1 MRIGVIGAGY
11 VGLVTGTCLAEM
23 GNRVTIADIDRRKI
37 AMLRKAQSPHY
48 EPGLADLLAR
58 NIAEKRLFFTN
69 RTAEAVRDTTAI
81 FIAVGT
87 PQDEDGAADLSYL
100 EQAMRDVAAAMRGYR
115 LVIIKST
122 VPAGTNRRLTK
133 LLRQLTRYRFD
144 MVSNPEF
151 LKEGA
156 AIDDFMRPDRIVIGV
171 RSKRAALL
179 MKQIYSPFV
188 RTGQPIMIVNPE
200 SAEMIKYVSNAIL
213 ASRISFM
220 NEMAWICSAVGA
232 DIDLVRIGVGADK
245 RIGPSFLFPGLGYG
259 GSCFPKD
266 VRALACLAESLGLK
280 ATMCR
285 AIDEVNVNQ
294 WNALFP
300 FIEREFGD
308 DLQGRRFAL
317 WGLAFKPRTDDV
329 REAPALHLARE
340 LVRRGATVKA
350 FDPVATQSAQKVLGN
365 SISYARS
372 LYAALD
378 RADAL
383 VIATEWNEFRTPDFS
398 EFTRRMRRCV
408 IFDGRNIY
416 ELALMRE
423 LGFTYYSVG
432 RPPIRSGRNNCSGDI
447 LARKSSRKRKKGL
460 P

>member
-23 GNRVTIADIDRRKI
+23 GNRVTIVDIDAHKI

-48 EPGLADLLAR
+48 EPGLAELLAR
-58 NIAEKRLFFTN
+58 NIAEKRLFFSC
-69 RTAEAVRDTTAI
+69 RPADAVRETTAI

-87 PQDEDGAADLSYL
+87 PQDEQGAADLSYL
-100 EQAMRDVAAAMRGYR
+100 EQAVRDIAAAMRGYR

-122 VPAGTNRRLTK
+122 VPAGTNRRMEK
-133 LLRQLTRYRFD
+133 MLRRLTRQRFD
-144 MVSNPEF
+144 LVSNPEF

-171 RSKRAALL
+171 RSQRAALL
-179 MKQIYSPFV
+179 MKQIYAPFV
-188 RTGQPIMIVNPE
+188 RTGQPILIVDPE
-200 SAEMIKYVSNAIL
+200 SAEMIKYVANALL

-280 ATMCR
+280 ASLCR
-285 AIDEVNVNQ
+285 AIDEVNVKQ

-300 FIEREFGD
+300 FIEREFGA
-308 DLQGRRFAL
+308 DLRGRRFAL

-329 REAPALHLARE
+329 REAPALHVARE
-340 LVRRGATVKA
+340 LVRRGAAVTA
-350 FDPVATQSAQKVLGN
+350 FDPVAMPSARKVLGRE
-365 SISYARS
+365 ISYARS
-372 LYAALD
+372 LYEALD

-398 EFTRRMRRCV
+398 EFQRRMRQCI

-416 ELALMRE
+416 DPAEVEEAGLA
-423 LGFTYYSVG
+423 YYGIG
-432 RPPIRSGRNNCSGDI
+432 RGRS
-447 LARKSSRKRKKGL
+447 LARNCHAKS
-460 P
+460 